1 MSTTYRRAAPSIIE
15 RLLTRPQRFNFFQA
29 VSLLLLH
36 MKEQGVAPDKALIAH
51 LRFENSLSLGFP
63 SSDIEALRTELETAL
78 DAADAADAA
87 AQAPAN
93 GSLRGIAMTPTFMG
107 FLGLHGALPNHYTQC
122 VADLQH
128 ATGDEG
134 VRAFLDIFQTRIVAL
149 FYEAW
154 RKYRV
159 ETTIG
164 CDGDEFLPMLL
175 SLPGLRAGV
184 AAQAPESRG
193 GLAAGSAGNGDGDGS
208 IDTAVFAHHAGLLR
222 QRPVSAAT
230 LARVLTDYFR
240 VPIAARETVGYW
252 DDLAPDEMWRHGA
265 PGMVMGER
273 TVLGT
278 RMWRPDLRI
287 CLTIGPLTRAQFES
301 FSPKTARIKALTQL
315 LAVFGKLTLSY
326 EIALMLRGQDLE
338 SLAFAAPGR
347 RRQTIGHGIVL
358 RTRPGKEDRVG
369 MRFVVQ
375 ALAPLPSG
383 GSLSIASQA

>member
-36 MKEQGVAPDKALIAH
+36 MKEHGVAPDKALIAH

-63 SSDIEALRTELETAL
+63 SSDIEALRTELDTAL
-78 DAADAADAA
+78 DAA
-87 AQAPAN
+87 AQPPAN
-93 GSLRGIAMTPTFMG
+93 GRLRRIAITPTFMG

-128 ATGDEG
+128 AIGDEG
-134 VRAFLDIFQTRIVAL
+134 VRAFLDIFQTRLVAL

-164 CDGDEFLPMLL
+164 CDDDELLPMLL
-175 SLPGLRAGV
+175 SLTGLRAGI
-184 AAQAPESRG
+184 AAHSPECRG
-193 GLAAGSAGNGDGDGS
+193 GLAAGSAGDGDGS
-208 IDTAVFAHHAGLLR
+208 IDTALFAHHAGLLR

-230 LARVLTDYFR
+230 LARVLADYFR
-240 VPIAARETVGYW
+240 VPIAARETAGYW

-287 CLTIGPLTRAQFES
+287 CLTIGPLTRVQFES

-326 EIALMLRGQDLE
+326 EIALVLRAQDLE
-338 SLAFAAPGR
+338 SLAFAAAGT
-347 RRQTIGHGIVL
+347 RRQTIGHGIFL
-358 RTRPGKEDRVG
+358 RTRPSKEDRVG

-375 ALAPLPSG
+375 ALAPLS
-383 GSLSIASQA
+383 SAEH